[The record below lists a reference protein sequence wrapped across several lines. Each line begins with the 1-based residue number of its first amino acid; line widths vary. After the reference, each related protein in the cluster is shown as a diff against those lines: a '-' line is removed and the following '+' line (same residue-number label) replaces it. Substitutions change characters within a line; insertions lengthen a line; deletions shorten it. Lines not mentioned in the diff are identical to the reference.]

1 MEPTQKR
8 LTSLDAFRGATIA
21 AMILV
26 NDPGSWKDV
35 YPQLRHAQWNGWTFT
50 DWIFP
55 FFLFIVG
62 VAMPFSFSK
71 RLEAGGSPRAL
82 ITHIFRRA
90 AVIFALGLV
99 VNGFPFWLDPTFSL
113 ATFRIPGVLQRIAI
127 CYLVASFIFIYGGIK
142 AQVWGSGLL
151 LAAYWLLVRL
161 VPVPGFGAGVLEP
174 TGSLQWYVDS
184 TLLKGH
190 TWVYAPAPGFDP
202 EGIIGTIPAIATTL
216 IGTIAGHWLR
226 SSRTGKEKASWMF
239 VVGSLMVLVG
249 VILDRWLPI
258 NKNLWTSS
266 YVVFI
271 GGWSLSCL
279 ATLYWLID
287 VKQLRRWAT
296 PFIIFGMNA
305 IATYVL
311 AELLAVTL
319 GWIQWGQAGGVSI
332 SLQQFLFLTFFAS
345 WVSPVN
351 ASLLF
356 AITYVLVMF
365 LFAWVLWKKR
375 WFVKV

>member
-1 MEPTQKR
+1 
-8 LTSLDAFRGATIA
+8 
-21 AMILV
+21 
-26 NDPGSWKDV
+26 
-35 YPQLRHAQWNGWTFT
+35 
-50 DWIFP
+50 
-55 FFLFIVG
+55 
-62 VAMPFSFSK
+62 
-71 RLEAGGSPRAL
+71 
-82 ITHIFRRA
+82 
-90 AVIFALGLV
+90 
-99 VNGFPFWLDPTFSL
+99 
-113 ATFRIPGVLQRIAI
+113 
-127 CYLVASFIFIYGGIK
+127 
-142 AQVWGSGLL
+142 LL